1 MGSFDVAVPA
11 GRKIIF
17 PPTCVVC
24 QKRDP
29 DSTLKLSF
37 LGVGSGGSSDSLT
50 EIAVD
55 SALGIDSYYGG
66 SSNTLTKVDGI
77 PACKG
82 CVFGLKWYHR
92 LLKFAMY
99 TAWIP
104 GVILIML
111 QKTPLWFNI
120 MFILVC
126 VVTPPILSMLYPPA
140 FGASFYGGVANF
152 EFKSEAVAREFM
164 RINGI
169 EAVDEKKAGEEA
181 KEKA

>member
-11 GRKIIF
+11 GQKIIF

-29 DSTLKLSF
+29 NSTLKLSF
-37 LGVGSGGSSDSLT
+37 LGVGGGGESLG

-55 SALGIDSYYGG
+55 QALGLDSNFLG
-66 SSNTLTKVDGI
+66 SGNTLTKVEGI
-77 PACKG
+77 PACSG

-104 GVILIML
+104 GVILIVL

-120 MFILVC
+120 TFLLVC
-126 VVTPPILSMLYPPA
+126 VVTPPVLSMIFPPA
-140 FGASFYGGVANF
+140 FGASFYSGIANF

-169 EAVDEKKAGEEA
+169 EAKEEDTDKDKA
-181 KEKA
+181 